1 MPEPGDTRIAYA
13 GRWLRV
19 DIESWPGFE
28 PYEVVYQ
35 HDAAGVLPV
44 TPAGDVILVKQ
55 FRPPVR
61 QVLTEIPA
69 GKLDVEGE
77 DALSCAARELFEET
91 GYRHRTIEFLAG
103 YYSSAGCMGE
113 YVHMFWALTESEPE
127 ADPEEGI
134 EVVLVPFERMLAAAR
149 SGKIRDVKT
158 AMALLLA
165 PARAFPEP
173 GRSGEAMQP

>member
-1 MPEPGDTRIAYA
+1 MGEPGDTRTAYA

-19 DIESWPGFE
+19 DIESWPGYE
-28 PYEVVYQ
+28 PYEVVHQ

-69 GKLDVEGE
+69 GKLDVDGE

-103 YYSSAGCMGE
+103 YYSSAGCTGE
-113 YVHMFWALTESEPE
+113 YVHMFWARTEPEPE
-127 ADPEEGI
+127 AMPEQGI
-134 EVVLVPFERMLAAAR
+134 EVVLVPFERMLDAAR

-165 PARAFPEP
+165 PARAFPTRE
-173 GRSGEAMQP
+173 RSGEARPA